1 MEAHLLSVRTE
12 NKCAN
17 IRKTISCIYKLF
29 KSSLPIPFNL
39 CFLGWCDMPF
49 EPFRNLKRWQR
60 QNKIPFVML
69 LCKCFPLLC
78 KSHYRKRSG
87 ETGGK
92 GNYSNC
98 HDMPSK
104 SYYLQLFPYSN
115 ILAVI
120 ISLRLQ
126 LIRYYWFIGCHIHQY
141 VKENTD
147 QKYETWP
154 KKMSKQ
160 IKIQILIYKCL
171 LCRTYAVMHVQLK
184 TLSG

>member
-1 MEAHLLSVRTE
+1 MLICVIFDKFGGPCHKKCQKAFEWFPWNLSQFENDPQLIKSNSVLELFLWCYGKDWLYRIILRGMEAHLLSVRTE

-17 IRKTISCIYKLF
+17 IRKTISCIYNKLF

-87 ETGGK
+87 EIGGK

-104 SYYLQLFPYSN
+104 S
-115 ILAVI
+115 
-120 ISLRLQ
+120 
-126 LIRYYWFIGCHIHQY
+126 
-141 VKENTD
+141 
-147 QKYETWP
+147 
-154 KKMSKQ
+154 
-160 IKIQILIYKCL
+160 
-171 LCRTYAVMHVQLK
+171 
-184 TLSG
+184 